1 MVEVMLTEF
10 TFISVSYNQEIF
22 IIEHLNSIK
31 EQIIRYGKNIKV
43 SLVLAD
49 DCSKDSTV
57 PLAKDWIKENEQLF
71 DQVNLIANEVNLG
84 SVKNIYNAIDY
95 CVTEDFKILACD
107 DRYNES
113 SNIFEL
119 YEKGINDVIITPII
133 PISNDSQE
141 AKKYICGIE
150 RNFDLVKYYANKN
163 KLNIML
169 SIQNYLMAPGVFIPC
184 KYWRDEEI
192 KKEILNFKY
201 IEDYPMWVNLIIK
214 RNIHASVL
222 EKAYVNYR
230 LSLSTRKI
238 DNKNVDDIRKD
249 DNDMLKKLY
258 SFKVDEIERLKY
270 KVIKGILTL
279 KHKIA

>member
-1 MVEVMLTEF
+1 MLTEF

-31 EQIIRYGKNIKV
+31 EQIIRYGKNIKI

-49 DCSKDSTV
+49 DCSKDNTV
-57 PLAKDWIKENEQLF
+57 SLAKDWITENEQLF

-84 SVKNIYNAIDY
+84 SVKNIYNAIDH
-95 CVTEDFKILACD
+95 CVTDDFKILACD

-133 PISNDSQE
+133 PISNNSEE
-141 AKKYICGIE
+141 AKKYIRGIE
-150 RNFDLVKYYANKN
+150 RNFDLIKYYVNKN
-163 KLNIML
+163 KLNILL

-214 RNIHASVL
+214 RNFRASVI

-238 DNKNVDDIRKD
+238 DNKNVNDIRKD

-258 SFKVDEIERLKY
+258 SFKVDEIERLEY

>member
-1 MVEVMLTEF
+1 MLTEF

-57 PLAKDWIKENEQLF
+57 LLAKDWITENEQLF

-84 SVKNIYNAIDY
+84 SVKNIYNAIDH
-95 CVTEDFKILACD
+95 CVTDDFKILACD

-133 PISNDSQE
+133 PISNNSEE
-141 AKKYICGIE
+141 AK
-150 RNFDLVKYYANKN
+150 
-163 KLNIML
+163 NIFVVL
-169 SIQNYLMAPGVFIPC
+169 
-184 KYWRDEEI
+184 
-192 KKEILNFKY
+192 KET
-201 IEDYPMWVNLIIK
+201 LI
-214 RNIHASVL
+214 
-222 EKAYVNYR
+222 
-230 LSLSTRKI
+230 
-238 DNKNVDDIRKD
+238 
-249 DNDMLKKLY
+249 
-258 SFKVDEIERLKY
+258 
-270 KVIKGILTL
+270 
-279 KHKIA
+279 

>member
-1 MVEVMLTEF
+1 MLTEF

-57 PLAKDWIKENEQLF
+57 SLAKDWIKENEQLF

-84 SVKNIYNAIDY
+84 SVKNIYNAIDH
-95 CVTEDFKILACD
+95 CVTDDFKILACD

-133 PISNDSQE
+133 PISNNSEE
-141 AKKYICGIE
+141 AKKYIRGIE
-150 RNFDLVKYYANKN
+150 RNFDLIKYYVNKN
-163 KLNIML
+163 KLNILL

-214 RNIHASVL
+214 RNFRASVI

-238 DNKNVDDIRKD
+238 DNKNVNDIRKD

-258 SFKVDEIERLKY
+258 SFKVDEIERLEY

>member
-1 MVEVMLTEF
+1 MVGVMLTEF

-31 EQIIRYGKNIKV
+31 EQIIRYGKNIKI
-43 SLVLAD
+43 SLILAD
-49 DCSKDSTV
+49 DCSKDNTV
-57 PLAKDWIKENEQLF
+57 SLAKDWITENEQLF

-84 SVKNIYNAIDY
+84 SVKNIYNAIDH
-95 CVTEDFKILACD
+95 CVTDDFKILACD

-133 PISNDSQE
+133 PISNNSEE
-141 AKKYICGIE
+141 AKKYIRGIE
-150 RNFDLVKYYANKN
+150 RNFDLIKYYVNKN
-163 KLNIML
+163 KLNILL

-214 RNIHASVL
+214 RNFRASVI

-238 DNKNVDDIRKD
+238 DNKNVNDIRKD

-258 SFKVDEIERLKY
+258 SFKVDEIERLEY

>member
-1 MVEVMLTEF
+1 MLTEF

-31 EQIIRYGKNIKV
+31 EQIIRYGKNIKI

-49 DCSKDSTV
+49 DCSKDNTV
-57 PLAKDWIKENEQLF
+57 SLAKDWIKENEQLF

-84 SVKNIYNAIDY
+84 SVKNIYNAIDH
-95 CVTEDFKILACD
+95 CVTDDFKILACD

-133 PISNDSQE
+133 PISNNSEE
-141 AKKYICGIE
+141 AKKYIRGIE
-150 RNFDLVKYYANKN
+150 RNFDLIKYYVNKN
-163 KLNIML
+163 KLNILL

-214 RNIHASVL
+214 RNFRASVI

-238 DNKNVDDIRKD
+238 DNKNVNDIRKD

-258 SFKVDEIERLKY
+258 SFKVDEIKRLEY

>member
-1 MVEVMLTEF
+1 MLTEF

-31 EQIIRYGKNIKV
+31 EQIIRYGKNIKI
-43 SLVLAD
+43 SLILAD
-49 DCSKDSTV
+49 DCSKDNTV
-57 PLAKDWIKENEQLF
+57 SLAKDWITENEQLF

-84 SVKNIYNAIDY
+84 SVKNIYNAIDH
-95 CVTEDFKILACD
+95 CVTDDFKILACD

-133 PISNDSQE
+133 PISNNSEE
-141 AKKYICGIE
+141 AKKYIRGIE
-150 RNFDLVKYYANKN
+150 RNFDLIKYYVNKN
-163 KLNIML
+163 KLNILL

-214 RNIHASVL
+214 RNFRASVI

-238 DNKNVDDIRKD
+238 DNKNVNDIRKD

-258 SFKVDEIERLKY
+258 SFKVDEIERLEY

>member
-1 MVEVMLTEF
+1 MLTEF

-57 PLAKDWIKENEQLF
+57 SLAKDWIKENEQLF

-84 SVKNIYNAIDY
+84 SVKNIYNAIDH

-119 YEKGINDVIITPII
+119 YEKGINDVMITPII
-133 PISNDSQE
+133 PISNNSEE

-163 KLNIML
+163 KLNILL

-238 DNKNVDDIRKD
+238 DNKNVNDIRKD

-258 SFKVDEIERLKY
+258 SFKVD
-270 KVIKGILTL
+270 
-279 KHKIA
+279 